1 MGDQTDAVHGMLVVV
16 VILSR
21 LIKLTFFFSAYI
33 VIEGGRVDDKE
44 YMAAHGID
52 PAQVSRE
59 LITIFANMIFIHGFV
74 HCDPRK

>member
-1 MGDQTDAVHGMLVVV
+1 M
-16 VILSR
+16 
-21 LIKLTFFFSAYI
+21 
-33 VIEGGRVDDKE
+33 DDKE